1 MTFFSG
7 IYFDIY
13 FDRNSLAK
21 FGRFLLKSVNFD
33 RDYLRYKCKYF
44 WIKLQNVSNVSNIY

>member
-21 FGRFLLKSVNFD
+21 FGRFLLKSVNFN